1 MAWSSCAGFSNGS
14 IWKIENSTGL
24 DAKWRLSALCPPHQ
38 QNVRCFNE
46 VETVGTSTYRHQKN
60 LEQKKK
66 WKRKINW
73 FKEEWIFGSSKPS
86 HPLCS
91 WTFEDSSWSCLEWW
105 LHWKSSISRLFKT
118 FCFLPVVQWS
128 VRDVVLI
135 QGRSQNVQHV
145 WKIICR
151 EKRMFPTQLRKKSE
165 SLGISKENFHL
176 SKLRRPGSWL
186 HYLHFWSWSKTSP
199 PPPPWRF
206 RLVYVQ
212 YFQLENIYWT
222 LYVVRSLQSLPSLN
236 DCHEL
241 LRGGNHLPLVALC

>member
-1 MAWSSCAGFSNGS
+1 M
-14 IWKIENSTGL
+14 KTGL
-24 DAKWRLSALCPPHQ
+24 DAKWRLSALRPPHQ

-46 VETVGTSTYRHQKN
+46 VETVGTSTDRHQKN
-60 LEQKKK
+60 LQK
-66 WKRKINW
+66 RNE
-73 FKEEWIFGSSKPS
+73 KEPGKTSKPS

-105 LHWKSSISRLFKT
+105 LHWKSSISRLFKM

-165 SLGISKENFHL
+165 SLGISKENCHL

-199 PPPPWRF
+199 PPPPWHF
-206 RLVYVQ
+206 NCSIIYVFKYFVY
-212 YFQLENIYWT
+212 IWC
-222 LYVVRSLQSLPSLN
+222 PSTQMK
-236 DCHEL
+236 
-241 LRGGNHLPLVALC
+241 

>member
-14 IWKIENSTGL
+14 IWKTWKFNWVGCEVTIISIRPFSSPTERAMLQRGWDRWHL
-24 DAKWRLSALCPPHQ
+24 DWSASEEP
-38 QNVRCFNE
+38 
-46 VETVGTSTYRHQKN
+46 T
-60 LEQKKK
+60 KKK
-66 WKRKINW
+66 LKRKING
-73 FKEEWIFGSSKPS
+73 FEGKLIFGSSKPS

-105 LHWKSSISRLFKT
+105 LHWKSSISRLFKM

-199 PPPPWRF
+199 PPPP
-206 RLVYVQ
+206 
-212 YFQLENIYWT
+212 
-222 LYVVRSLQSLPSLN
+222 
-236 DCHEL
+236 
-241 LRGGNHLPLVALC
+241 